1 MKKYIALLLAIVLCL
16 TVLAGCASQQ
26 TPDVS
31 EPEDTTPEQTATQ
44 TETPAVDETAETQD
58 VELWYYWETESHQI
72 TLQAAIDAY
81 NASQTAYK
89 VTAKYVPFADFKK
102 QLSIG
107 AVAEALPDMVILDS
121 PDHASY
127 ASMGIF
133 ADITGKIDVSGYF
146 EGPVNSCTYDGK
158 LYGYPNSYN
167 VISMWYSK
175 PIFEQ
180 NGIEI
185 PTTFEEFEAACD
197 KLVANG
203 VTPISTAALYG
214 WHTMR
219 LVELLV
225 EYYAGAELH
234 DQLNAMQ
241 ASWDCPEVI
250 QALTKY
256 QEWSQKGYFPEGF
269 LTADPDTTR
278 YSVFSGKAAMD
289 IDGQWF
295 DSYII
300 DDGMNMDDFGTFVFP
315 EARLSSFVEMFQF
328 DKNISDAE
336 LNAVM
341 EFLDFYMGDEFVNEH
356 SSGYNMPLPVQGSK
370 APADQ
375 VHIDGI
381 FAVSDEVGS
390 FTVTDEALPS
400 EVIDT
405 LFNAQSAI
413 ANNEMTPAEGAAAI
427 QASIEAYQA
436 S

>member
-1 MKKYIALLLAIVLCL
+1 
-16 TVLAGCASQQ
+16 
-26 TPDVS
+26 
-31 EPEDTTPEQTATQ
+31 
-44 TETPAVDETAETQD
+44 
-58 VELWYYWETESHQI
+58 
-72 TLQAAIDAY
+72 
-81 NASQTAYK
+81 
-89 VTAKYVPFADFKK
+89 
-102 QLSIG
+102 
-107 AVAEALPDMVILDS
+107 
-121 PDHASY
+121 
-127 ASMGIF
+127 
-133 ADITGKIDVSGYF
+133 
-146 EGPVNSCTYDGK
+146 
-158 LYGYPNSYN
+158 
-167 VISMWYSK
+167 
-175 PIFEQ
+175 
-180 NGIEI
+180 
-185 PTTFEEFEAACD
+185 
-197 KLVANG
+197 
-203 VTPISTAALYG
+203 
-214 WHTMR
+214 
-219 LVELLV
+219 
-225 EYYAGAELH
+225 
-234 DQLNAMQ
+234 MQ

-300 DDGMNMDDFGTFVFP
+300 DDGMNMDDFGTFAFP

-328 DKNISDAE
+328 DKNISEAE
-336 LNAVM
+336 LKAVM

>member
-1 MKKYIALLLAIVLCL
+1 
-16 TVLAGCASQQ
+16 
-26 TPDVS
+26 
-31 EPEDTTPEQTATQ
+31 
-44 TETPAVDETAETQD
+44 
-58 VELWYYWETESHQI
+58 
-72 TLQAAIDAY
+72 
-81 NASQTAYK
+81 
-89 VTAKYVPFADFKK
+89 
-102 QLSIG
+102 
-107 AVAEALPDMVILDS
+107 
-121 PDHASY
+121 
-127 ASMGIF
+127 
-133 ADITGKIDVSGYF
+133 
-146 EGPVNSCTYDGK
+146 
-158 LYGYPNSYN
+158 
-167 VISMWYSK
+167 MWYSK

-300 DDGMNMDDFGTFVFP
+300 DDGMNMDDFGTFAFP

-328 DKNISDAE
+328 DKNISEAE
-336 LNAVM
+336 LKAVM

-427 QASIEAYQA
+427 QTSIEAYQA

>member
-1 MKKYIALLLAIVLCL
+1 MKKFLAAVMAAVMLLSLAACGQKPAASDGENEKVKITVWFSSDAMAVKEEAVAQFNAVHDDIEVVASFQSTDGLKDALKA
-16 TVLAGCASQQ
+16 AAS
-26 TPDVS
+26 S
-31 EPEDTTPEQTATQ
+31 DTMPTCWRT
-44 TETPAVDETAETQD
+44 
-58 VELWYYWETESHQI
+58 YGG
-72 TLQAAIDAY
+72 
-81 NASQTAYK
+81 
-89 VTAKYVPFADFKK
+89 
-102 QLSIG
+102 SIG
-107 AVAEALPDMVILDS
+107 
-121 PDHASY
+121 
-127 ASMGIF
+127 
-133 ADITGKIDVSGYF
+133 GYF
-146 EGPVNSCTYDGK
+146 VDNDLCYDLTDYAAANGWDSHFTSSALNLCRYDGK
-158 LYGYPNSYN
+158 LFGYPNSYN

-300 DDGMNMDDFGTFVFP
+300 DDGMNMDDFGTFAFP

-328 DKNISDAE
+328 DKNISEAE
-336 LNAVM
+336 LKAVM

-405 LFNAQSAI
+405 LFNVQSAI

-427 QASIEAYQA
+427 QTSIEAYQA

>member
-1 MKKYIALLLAIVLCL
+1 MKKFLAAVMAAVMLLSLAACGQKPAASDGENEKVKITIWFSSDAMAVKEEAVAQFNAAHDDIEVVASFQSTDGLKDALKVA
-16 TVLAGCASQQ
+16 AS
-26 TPDVS
+26 S
-31 EPEDTTPEQTATQ
+31 DTMPTCWRT
-44 TETPAVDETAETQD
+44 
-58 VELWYYWETESHQI
+58 YGG
-72 TLQAAIDAY
+72 
-81 NASQTAYK
+81 
-89 VTAKYVPFADFKK
+89 
-102 QLSIG
+102 SIG
-107 AVAEALPDMVILDS
+107 GYYVDNDLCYDLTDYAAANGWDSHFTSSALNL
-121 PDHASY
+121 
-127 ASMGIF
+127 
-133 ADITGKIDVSGYF
+133 
-146 EGPVNSCTYDGK
+146 CRYDGK
-158 LYGYPNSYN
+158 LFGYPNSYN

-197 KLVANG
+197 KLAANG

-300 DDGMNMDDFGTFVFP
+300 DDGMNMDDFGTLAFP

-328 DKNISDAE
+328 DKNISEAE
-336 LNAVM
+336 LKAVM

-427 QASIEAYQA
+427 QTSIEAYQA